1 MERRAGSDAIYLLD
15 EKFDF
20 DVSLSPDGS
29 WCAEGEDDVFVD
41 PSRHPVKRSP
51 NNFESRS
58 EQGTCWSPLSGD
70 QLDAVCQEAK
80 RLAEQLRRGKRL
92 HGQDG
97 EDGEQFIQDGAAKL
111 HLLAAPPSLCSPAVR
126 QTFLVQDSPMKDL
139 PPAIRQRLKQGNAP
153 PATRLSA
160 RLNASGPTGVK
171 TRAALRGK
179 AGLGAL
185 LPSKPAVPRTSSS
198 AAAQKARVQAP
209 GKVASSPDLSGRPK
223 SREDIATDSARVASD
238 VSDLPL
244 DCSTLGKKR
253 TLAAPAKVT
262 RRQSGTKVTPLKS
275 RNPVEGRKTSSSSS
289 SVSSFNSSLSPSP
302 ATGKLNSSQ
311 DRALTS
317 STVPANQN
325 KRRSGVVT
333 ASPSLASSAAAR
345 RCTLPGRARKLSES
359 AKAGG
364 VTPQRQTA
372 SAKRTLD
379 KTSAQWIQNG
389 LKAKITAAAPG
400 FCSPDVSKVLKP
412 ERRTPMATMDSLH
425 QKAWSGSVTPPAGP
439 SGPLQFRSQRPS
451 GLPTPLKR
459 RGSAIPGPTPGSH
472 SRTSGPPR
480 TQAASARP
488 PGTCFSPTPRDWN
501 MAAEPVV
508 VQAFC
513 LEEEEEPPAA
523 SGQSERTA
531 SAEPAGRGQSDE
543 LQPESAQQ
551 EVLLLDLPTPLLPT
565 HEKALIDLINTPD
578 LIGNSTKSCAA
589 TQLIDLSSP
598 LIKWSPEDKKENTA
612 TLINL
617 SF

>member
-29 WCAEGEDDVFVD
+29 WCAEGGDDVFAD
-41 PSRHPVKRSP
+41 PSRHLVKRSP
-51 NNFESRS
+51 NNFESR
-58 EQGTCWSPLSGD
+58 WSPLSGD

-80 RLAEQLRRGKRL
+80 RVAEQLRRGKRL

-111 HLLAAPPSLCSPAVR
+111 DLLAAPPSLCSPAIR

-153 PATRLSA
+153 PPATRLSA
-160 RLNASGPTGVK
+160 RLNASVK

-185 LPSKPAVPRTSSS
+185 LPSKPSVPRTSSS
-198 AAAQKARVQAP
+198 AAAQKARVQPP

-223 SREDIATDSARVASD
+223 SREDIVTDSARVASD
-238 VSDLPL
+238 VSDLSL

-289 SVSSFNSSLSPSP
+289 SVSSFNSSLSLSP

-317 STVPANQN
+317 STVPGNAGRPANQN

-333 ASPSLASSAAAR
+333 ASPSLASSAAGSA
-345 RCTLPGRARKLSES
+345 LPGRARKLSES
-359 AKAGG
+359 VKAGG

-379 KTSAQWIQNG
+379 QTSAQWIQNG
-389 LKAKITAAAPG
+389 LMAKITAAAPG

-412 ERRTPMATMDSLH
+412 EQRMSMATMDSLH
-425 QKAWSGSVTPPAGP
+425 QKAWSGSVTPPADP
-439 SGPLQFRSQRPS
+439 SGPLQLRCQRPS

-459 RGSAIPGPTPGSH
+459 RGSSIPGPTPGSH
-472 SRTSGPPR
+472 RRTAGPPR
-480 TQAASARP
+480 TQAASDRP
-488 PGTCFSPTPRDWN
+488 PGTCFSPAPRDWN
-501 MAAEPVV
+501 MAAAEPVV

-513 LEEEEEPPAA
+513 LEEEEPPAA
-523 SGQSERTA
+523 PGQSERTA

-565 HEKALIDLINTPD
+565 HEKALIDLLNTPD
-578 LIGNSTKSCAA
+578 LVRNSTKSCAA

>member
-29 WCAEGEDDVFVD
+29 WCAEGGDDVFVE
-41 PSRHPVKRSP
+41 PSRHPP
-51 NNFESRS
+51 NNFESP
-58 EQGTCWSPLSGD
+58 WSPLSGD

-80 RLAEQLRRGKRL
+80 RLAQQLRL

-97 EDGEQFIQDGAAKL
+97 EDAREHFIQDGAAKL
-111 HLLAAPPSLCSPAVR
+111 DLLAAPPGLCSPAIR

-139 PPAIRQRLKQGNAP
+139 PPAIRQRLKQGNAPPPP

-179 AGLGAL
+179 AGLGAV

-209 GKVASSPDLSGRPK
+209 GKVASSPHLSGRPK

-238 VSDLPL
+238 VTDLSL
-244 DCSTLGKKR
+244 NGSTLGRGRKR
-253 TLAAPAKVT
+253 TLAAPAAKVT
-262 RRQSGTKVTPLKS
+262 RRQSGTKVTAPLKS

-289 SVSSFNSSLSPSP
+289 SVSSFNSSLSLSP

-311 DRALTS
+311 DRAFTS
-317 STVPANQN
+317 STVPGDAGRPANQN
-325 KRRSGVVT
+325 KRRSGLAT
-333 ASPSLASSAAAR
+333 ASPSLASSAAA
-345 RCTLPGRARKLSES
+345 LPGRARKLSES
-359 AKAGG
+359 VKAGGG

-379 KTSAQWIQNG
+379 KTSAQNG

-412 ERRTPMATMDSLH
+412 ERRPMSMATMDSLH

-439 SGPLQFRSQRPS
+439 SGPLQLRSQRPS

-472 SRTSGPPR
+472 RRTASDRPPR
-480 TQAASARP
+480 
-488 PGTCFSPTPRDWN
+488 TCFSPAPRDWN
-501 MAAEPVV
+501 MAAAAAEPVV

-513 LEEEEEPPAA
+513 LEEEEPPAA
-523 SGQSERTA
+523 PGQSERTA
-531 SAEPAGRGQSDE
+531 SAEPATRGQSDE

-565 HEKALIDLINTPD
+565 HEKALIDLLNTPD
-578 LIGNSTKSCAA
+578 LVRNSTKSCAA